1 MILTRTHVILQRTV
15 GGDPGMVVATWA
27 QVAGAIFVGFV
38 GLWLAHN
45 YRRQIR
51 LKLAERQV
59 DAYVDL
65 WKLTAGATPSQT
77 AQLDST
83 QRQELYE
90 SITDWYYR
98 EGNGIFVPVVTRN
111 LFLAYR
117 WNLIC
122 PVEQLMPSVVAERL
136 AQLPAVEAEHSRG
149 CISTRHAILLRN
161 QLKNDLDLHSSFV
174 LYHNEPHADDV
185 AFLKS
190 CGWSP
195 RWLPR
200 RPPWRTQHFRSVGQ
214 AGPIPCVCG
223 MCRLPPAPR
232 WFLHWP

>member
-1 MILTRTHVILQRTV
+1 MIFTRTHVSLQRAT
-15 GGDPGMVVATWA
+15 GDGPAMVVATWA
-27 QVAGAIFVGFV
+27 QVAGAIFLGFV

-51 LKLAERQV
+51 LKLAKRQV

-77 AQLDST
+77 TSLDQI

-111 LFLAYR
+111 LLLAYR
-117 WNLIC
+117 SNLIC
-122 PVEQLMPSVVAERL
+122 PVEQMMPSVVAERL
-136 AQLPAVEAEHSRG
+136 AQLPGVEAERCRG
-149 CISTRHAILLRN
+149 CISARHAILLRN

-174 LYHNEPHADDV
+174 LYPNELHPDDV

-195 RWLPR
+195 RWLPW
-200 RPPWRTQHFRSVGQ
+200 RPPWRTQHFRSAGQ
-214 AGPIPCVCG
+214 ARPIPCVAPQHCQPPVCG
-223 MCRLPPAPR
+223 LRRP
-232 WFLHWP
+232 